1 MIISTLFL
9 ILVAALLV
17 FAAKQMQTVTRIALV
32 SSTLIAV
39 LLLILGLPA
48 MFRAPELVVGGSWFI
63 DPFVGLLLVIIGFV
77 QWTAVLFSVPY
88 MKKELEIKAVVFSQ
102 VRVYFFLIQMFVL
115 SMVVTV
121 LSNNIGIMWV
131 ALEGTTLA
139 TTMLVAFYTR
149 EGSLE
154 AAWKYILVCSVGIS
168 LGLLGVMLMYYAV
181 VSGGLIGNADAL
193 TWTSLRKVASSLNPV
208 FVRLAFV
215 FIFLGY
221 GAKVGLVPMHT
232 WLPDAHGRTPSPM
245 SAMLSGVLLNIAL
258 YAILRFKAITDVAL
272 GGSDWTNH
280 FFLVFGAISFI
291 VPAAFIIGQRNY
303 KRMLAYSSIE
313 HMGLIVFAL
322 GLGVPGMIAA
332 LMHLVGHALIKSLL
346 FYGTGNVLL
355 KWHSTKFEH
364 VGPVAKVLP
373 YTGTLFLIGLFALL
387 AVPPSPI
394 FMAEYLTFAAA
405 VNQYPRLSMV
415 LLAAGALIFG
425 GMIMRF
431 IPFLYSEKEKEKPA
445 LKDEVHEEQSSEH
458 WNLGHTVM
466 CLHAVVA
473 VIVGAAFL
481 TPGTYAFFQNMAV
494 NLL

>member
-1 MIISTLFL
+1 MIISTLLIILATSLLTFL
-9 ILVAALLV
+9 TKRLQSLTRISLVGSTIIAALL
-17 FAAKQMQTVTRIALV
+17 FSI
-32 SSTLIAV
+32 
-39 LLLILGLPA
+39 GWPA
-48 MFRAPELVVGGSWFI
+48 MFTAPQTLMNGTWFI

-77 QWTAVLFSVPY
+77 QWTAVMFSIPY
-88 MKKELEIKAVVFSQ
+88 MSKELEHKEVTLSQ
-102 VRVYFFLIQMFVL
+102 VRIYFFLVQLFVL
-115 SMVVTV
+115 SMVLTV

-168 LGLLGVMLMYYAV
+168 LGLLGVMMVYYAV
-181 VSGGLIGNADAL
+181 VSGGLIANADAL
-193 TWTSLRKVASSLNPV
+193 TWTSLRQVASSINPV
-208 FVRLAFV
+208 FMRLAFV

-258 YAILRFKAITDVAL
+258 YAILRFKAITDIAL
-272 GGSDWTNH
+272 GGSTWTNH

-322 GLGVPGMIAA
+322 GLGLTGMIAA
-332 LMHLVGHALIKSLL
+332 LMHLVGHALIKSWL

-355 KWHSTKFEH
+355 KWHSTKFDH
-364 VGPVAKVLP
+364 IGAVAKVLP
-373 YTGTLFLIGLFALL
+373 YTGGMFLIGLLALL

-394 FMAEYLTFAAA
+394 FMAEYLTFSAA
-405 VNQYPRLSMV
+405 VSQYPRVSI
-415 LLAAGALIFG
+415 LLLGAGALIFG
-425 GMIMRF
+425 GMLMRF
-431 IPFLYSEKEKEKPA
+431 IPFLFSEKVKENPLHAESK
-445 LKDEVHEEQSSEH
+445 HEGKTLEP
-458 WNLGHTVM
+458 WNLTHTAIS
-466 CLHAVVA
+466 LHIAAA
-473 VIVGAAFL
+473 VIVGITFL
-481 TPGTYAFFQNMAV
+481 TPNAYVFFQYMATQ
-494 NLL
+494 LM